1 VIDATA
7 NLSVQIDSQSI
18 PDEVLKTYFREQSPV
33 FDFTFPNAT
42 DNLLV
47 AGAEGPF
54 TGCALAPANVNG
66 TCFVSADDGVY
77 VMLSPLTAVSHTL
90 HFTGT
95 FPESNFNINTTY
107 NLTVQ

>member
-1 VIDATA
+1 MIDATTS
-7 NLSVQIDSQSI
+7 LSVQIDSQSI
-18 PDEVLKTYFREQSPV
+18 PNEVLKTYFREQSPV

-47 AGAEGPF
+47 AGGEGPF
-54 TGCALAPANVNG
+54 TGCSLTPANVNG
-66 TCFVSADDGVY
+66 TCFLSADDGVY
-77 VMLSPLTAVSHTL
+77 VMLSPLTAGSHTL

-95 FPESNFNINTTY
+95 FPESNFTINITY